1 MDRFIPANS
10 YKYLVVPKGK
20 KEREREPLCK
30 IKLKDKSLDCG
41 VVGSVYLDVCLS
53 PSLTLSL
60 LSRAVVLQRV
70 EYKVLLGMFKRVH

>member
-20 KEREREPLCK
+20 KERELLCK
-30 IKLKDKSLDCG
+30 IKLKDKSLDGG
-41 VVGSVYLDVCLS
+41 VVGRVYLDVCLS

-60 LSRAVVLQRV
+60 LSRAVLQRV